1 MIGRW
6 QDPKLRAMLGVRRG
20 VNLTGARQTGKTT
33 LAEVV
38 DLPKS
43 RRYTFDDKLV
53 RNIANTD
60 PNGFV
65 AHDMGET
72 IVIDEIQKVPDVLD
86 AIKMVVDKDQ
96 SAGQYLLTG
105 SSNLRFAKKVKDSLA
120 GRLGRIRLR
129 TLAFGELNGNEPTF
143 LQRAFNHDF
152 NPFYDGLSRRGVGSL
167 PFNSPNASVRSLI
180 LRVER

>member
-1 MIGRW
+1 MIDRW
-6 QDPKLRAMLGVRRG
+6 QNSKIRAMLRVRRG
-20 VNLTGARQTGKTT
+20 VNLTGARQTGKST
-33 LAEVV
+33 LAGIV

-53 RNIANTD
+53 RNIARTD

-65 AHDMGET
+65 AHDKDET

-105 SSNLRFAKKVKDSLA
+105 SSNLRFAKKIKDSLA
-120 GRLGRIRLR
+120 GRSSI
-129 TLAFGELNGNEPTF
+129 
-143 LQRAFNHDF
+143 
-152 NPFYDGLSRRGVGSL
+152 
-167 PFNSPNASVRSLI
+167 
-180 LRVER
+180 